1 MRQAF
6 FALAAFSALAALGA
20 APAAAGERR
29 TPEAELARATDGRI
43 AGEPV
48 RCLDTRR
55 FSSTSIIDG
64 TAIVYRAPGDTL
76 WVNRP
81 RSGARSL
88 DDWDVLVTRQY
99 TGSLCRGDIV
109 RLYDRSSMS
118 QNGSI
123 LLGEFVPYRRDGA
136 RAR

>member
-1 MRQAF
+1 MRLPLSAF
-6 FALAAFSALAALGA
+6 AAAISACALIAG
-20 APAAAGERR
+20 PAAAAERR
-29 TPEAELARATDGRI
+29 SPEAELARTLEGFE

-55 FSSTSIIDG
+55 FFSTQIIDG
-64 TAIVYRAPGDTL
+64 TAIVYRATGGTL

-81 RSGARSL
+81 RSGARLL

-109 RLYDRSSMS
+109 RLFDRSSMN

-123 LLGEFVPYRRDGA
+123 LLGEFVPYRRTAA
-136 RAR
+136 R

>member
-1 MRQAF
+1 MRKAF
-6 FALAAFSALAALGA
+6 FALAAFATLAASGA
-20 APAAAGERR
+20 TPAAAAERR
-29 TPEAELARATDGRI
+29 SPEAELARATEGRV

-48 RCLDTRR
+48 HCLDTRR
-55 FSSTSIIDG
+55 FHSTTIIDG
-64 TAIVYRAPGDTL
+64 TAIVYRATGDTL

-109 RLYDRSSMS
+109 RLFDRSTMS

-123 LLGEFVPYRRDGA
+123 LLGEFVPYRRA
-136 RAR
+136 R